1 MSITYNS
8 YKSLDDLP
16 ENLEVRDDFKEIYNV
31 MEYSSQNMFITGKAG
46 SGKTT
51 LLEYFRV
58 NSKKNFVILASTG
71 ISAIKAKGKTIHS
84 FFLFPP
90 RILINEKIQRLS
102 NKIIS
107 KIDTILIDEC
117 SMIRSDVLDGIDQS
131 LKLNRRSEECFGGVQ
146 VILLGDLYQL
156 PPVVRENEQEIFYN
170 FYPDGHYFFN
180 ANCYQS
186 SSLKTFELTKVY
198 RQKDETFLNVLS
210 NIRSGLISDNDL
222 NIINDRIIKDNS
234 IIPIETIILSPTN
247 RKVDSINNANLK
259 NISTESFLYKSIQ
272 TGDFKEKPADEI
284 LELKLG
290 AQVMMVKNDLKSPK
304 RWVNGSIGVVHKL
317 DKNIIHLKIKNKVHK
332 ITKDTW
338 ERFNYTIK
346 DGEVKHEVVAT
357 FTQYPIKLAWAV
369 TIHKSQGQTFENVI
383 IDLDSGTFAHG
394 QTYVAL
400 SRAISL
406 KGIFLTRKIRRSD
419 IIFSNRIDNFLNT
432 NFI

>member
-1 MSITYNS
+1 
-8 YKSLDDLP
+8 
-16 ENLEVRDDFKEIYNV
+16 
-31 MEYSSQNMFITGKAG
+31 
-46 SGKTT
+46 
-51 LLEYFRV
+51 
-58 NSKKNFVILASTG
+58 
-71 ISAIKAKGKTIHS
+71 
-84 FFLFPP
+84 
-90 RILINEKIQRLS
+90 
-102 NKIIS
+102 
-107 KIDTILIDEC
+107 
-117 SMIRSDVLDGIDQS
+117 MIRSDILDGIDQS

-317 DKNIIHLKIKNKVHK
+317 DKNIIHLKIKNK
-332 ITKDTW
+332 TA
-338 ERFNYTIK
+338 IK
-346 DGEVKHEVVAT
+346 
-357 FTQYPIKLAWAV
+357 
-369 TIHKSQGQTFENVI
+369 
-383 IDLDSGTFAHG
+383 
-394 QTYVAL
+394 
-400 SRAISL
+400 
-406 KGIFLTRKIRRSD
+406 
-419 IIFSNRIDNFLNT
+419 
-432 NFI
+432 